1 MSLIRYQEP
10 DEYYELEEL
19 SHSKKTFIRQRSDVV
34 SKSNRHQN
42 LTYLVDN
49 KSCKEIYNNN
59 LNQSYW
65 LLIEEWIKETKA
77 KKDYNDFVEKYFN
90 KPEIMRSSII
100 SVLSQLRGHQVHNKS
115 FINFIR
121 HFPALDP
128 YIVSKNYHISVLN
141 NFIRFHLWHKN
152 LNLVLHFKSDFLV
165 DFYSYDK
172 DDESL
177 KDHLVYSMKGS
188 FSSSS
193 SLRKSY
199 KIERLL
205 ALFDREKQEDRNR
218 NLRVTVYQSS
228 RALQITETKERKY
241 ENILPINL
249 KGRLV
254 EEK

>member
-1 MSLIRYQEP
+1 MSLVRYQEP
-10 DEYYELEEL
+10 DEYYELEDL
-19 SHSKKTFIRQRSDVV
+19 SHSKKTFIRQRSDVILT
-34 SKSNRHQN
+34 SNGHAS
-42 LTYLVDN
+42 LKYFVDS
-49 KSCKEIYNNN
+49 KSCKEIYHNN

-65 LLIEEWIKETKA
+65 FLIEEWIKETKA

-90 KPEIMRSSII
+90 KPEIRQSSIV
-100 SVLSQLRGHQVHNKS
+100 SVLSQLRGSQFNNKS

-128 YIVSKNYHISVLN
+128 YILNKNYHISVLN
-141 NFIRFHLWHKN
+141 DFIRLHLWHKN

-172 DDESL
+172 DDESH

-193 SLRKSY
+193 SLKRSY

-205 ALFDREKQEDRNR
+205 ALFDREKENENKSMWVVWGNFNARSEVDSIEDR
-218 NLRVTVYQSS
+218 
-228 RALQITETKERKY
+228 KY
-241 ENILPINL
+241 KQNHYPSL
-249 KGRLV
+249 KGGWI
-254 EEK
+254 EK